1 MLCAG
6 DRDLPTLLAYL
17 AALRLGHA
25 VAFLPA
31 SIDHELLEPP
41 DTGTESWLRQPPSG
55 QRVGAD
61 GRLADAF
68 RELLG

>member
-1 MLCAG
+1 MCGRPQSAA
-6 DRDLPTLLAYL
+6 LLAYL

-25 VAFLPA
+25 VAFLLA

-41 DTGTESWLRQPPSG
+41 DTGTESWMQKSV
-55 QRVGAD
+55 QRTHEYGAD
-61 GRLADAF
+61 GHLADAL

>member
-1 MLCAG
+1 MCGGPQYAA
-6 DRDLPTLLAYL
+6 LLAYL

-25 VAFLPA
+25 VALLLA

-41 DTGTESWLRQPPSG
+41 DTGTESSLQQSAKRTHEC
-55 QRVGAD
+55 GAD
-61 GRLADAF
+61 GHLADAL